1 MGRQS
6 TSFPQRVTRRLLV
19 ARGPDDARI
28 LGLTRGGRL
37 HTRFLRAMGKQV
49 QLRVRWQG
57 TVQGVGLRAWLS
69 KRADANDVRGWVRN
83 RSDGAVDALLCG
95 SLASVERVLRAAW
108 RGPTGALVHHVGVRF
123 SDEPAP
129 PDFSV
134 RKDKTVVW
142 ADTDDHIERSMH
154 HLRPVVRRQNVYR
167 MPAVKNPFVAF
178 RQVAQAKQLAFT
190 HFGASPVN
198 LFTVRRGRSVELFT
212 TGMSSRVTT
221 SLRVLINNK
230 ELTKAWI
237 AAHGLPV
244 ARGGVVTDVDE
255 GLAWF
260 EQLGRDAVVKPIIGF
275 KGRGI
280 SVGLQTDE
288 EFRTAFA
295 AAQAYN
301 ERVLVEETVRGVDL
315 RIVVIDGSARA
326 AVMRVPASVVGD
338 GRATIKELVAQKN
351 RQRLRNPHLALRPL
365 RINENAVRLLATQG
379 LSVDARPEAGRRVYL
394 TYTANLAAGGDSVS
408 VLERLHPEITGLAE
422 ATARSFG
429 RDLYLGV
436 DILLERLDV
445 PPSCQRCAVCE
456 INTNASPNVSLFPA
470 FGKPFDTAAAVVDH
484 VLARAEPDA
493 NQHEAVF
500 DVTGPEHVQAFAR
513 WLRTKAGARARAQ
526 VEPHETG
533 LRVTLSG
540 SARRVERVG
549 DLLWRWQGIGGPRL
563 DGVRRSSR
571 PYRPTS
577 NGIAPDVRP
586 PAAAAGSLE
595 RLLSATLPH
604 PDPERDADVALMLAA
619 FERRGV
625 QAQPR
630 GEGWYL
636 LEHDGAH
643 GLYGVVQTGLPVT
656 RVARLR
662 FPLLRWLADAGFRVP
677 RHAVF
682 ATGELEDARRYHRWR
697 AAPQRLR
704 WAWEGP
710 TWYRSVASDED
721 LVRAWGE
728 WPESVGD
735 ADMDVEE
742 KRKARN
748 QAWEQWHQQV
758 RHMSLDDEDAL
769 ARAWG
774 VWPLQVRNLV
784 LEDEIAGASVAVAVI
799 AGRPQALRPPAGS
812 AHAIDDALADACE
825 RQAEAVVSALPSL
838 DLAIV
843 WLCVDGAASITDER
857 AAMVVDV
864 DCTPSLHALERT
876 VPGAGA
882 QLADRV
888 VAELALS
895 DRTFWFRGGEERT

>member
-1 MGRQS
+1 M
-6 TSFPQRVTRRLLV
+6 
-19 ARGPDDARI
+19 
-28 LGLTRGGRL
+28 
-37 HTRFLRAMGKQV
+37 HTRFLRAMGRRV

-57 TVQGVGLRAWLS
+57 SVQGVGFRAWLS
-69 KRADANDVRGWVRN
+69 KRATAHGVRGWVRN
-83 RSDGAVDALLCG
+83 RSDGSVDALLCG
-95 SLASVERVLRAAW
+95 SLVSVERVLRAAW
-108 RGPTGALVHHVGVRF
+108 RGPEGALVYQVGVRF
-123 SDEPAP
+123 SNEPVP
-129 PDFSV
+129 PGFTV
-134 RKDKTVVW
+134 RKDKTVFW
-142 ADTDDHIERSMH
+142 SDSDDHIERSMH

-178 RQVAQAKQLAFT
+178 RQVAQAKRLAFA
-190 HFGASPVN
+190 HFGANPVN

-244 ARGGVVTDVDE
+244 ARGGVVTDVE
-255 GLAWF
+255 AGLAWF
-260 EQLGRDAVVKPIIGF
+260 EELGRDAVVKPIIGY

-280 SVGLQTDE
+280 SVGLQTED
-288 EFRTAFA
+288 EFRTAFV

-301 ERVLVEETVRGVDL
+301 HRVLVEETLRGVDL

-338 GRATIKELVAQKN
+338 GRTTIEELVARKN
-351 RQRLRNPHLALRPL
+351 RQRLQNPHLALRPL
-365 RINENAVRLLATQG
+365 RINENAERLLTTQG
-379 LSVDARPEAGRRVYL
+379 LTIQSRPEPGRRVFL

-408 VLERLHPEITGLAE
+408 VLDRLHPEITHLAE
-422 ATARSFG
+422 STAQSFG

-445 PPSCQRCAVCE
+445 PPSRQRCAVCE
-456 INTNASPNVSLFPA
+456 INANASPNVSLFPA

-484 VLARAEPDA
+484 VLSHADADAEE
-493 NQHEAVF
+493 HEAVF
-500 DVTGPEHVQAFAR
+500 DVIGPEPVPAFAR
-513 WLRTKAGARARAQ
+513 WLQAKAGSHAHARVA
-526 VEPHETG
+526 PHEG
-533 LRVTLSG
+533 ALRVTVTG
-540 SARRVERVG
+540 PARRVERLG
-549 DLLWRWQGIGGPRL
+549 DELWRWQGIGGPRL
-563 DGVRRSSR
+563 DGVRRVSP

-577 NGIAPDVRP
+577 SGISPDVRP
-586 PAAAAGSLE
+586 PPAAEGSLE

-604 PDPERDADVALMLAA
+604 PDPERDAEVALMLAA
-619 FERRGV
+619 FERHGARA
-625 QAQPR
+625 QAR

-636 LEHDGAH
+636 LEREGAH

-656 RVARLR
+656 RLSRLR
-662 FPLLRWLADAGFRVP
+662 FPLLRWLADAGFGVP

-682 ATGELEDARRYHRWR
+682 ATNELDDARRYHRWR
-697 AAPQRLR
+697 GVPQRLR

-710 TWYRSVASDED
+710 AWQRSIGSDED

-728 WPESVGD
+728 WPENVSD
-735 ADMDVEE
+735 EDMDVDER
-742 KRKARN
+742 RKARN
-748 QAWEQWHQQV
+748 RAWERWHQQV
-758 RHMSLDDEDAL
+758 GHISLDEEDAL

-784 LEDEIAGASVAVAVI
+784 LEDEIVGTTVPVAVI
-799 AGRPQALRPPAGS
+799 AGRPQALRAPAG
-812 AHAIDDALADACE
+812 AEDAIDDALAKRCE
-825 RQAEAVVSALPSL
+825 RLAAAVASALPSL

-843 WLCVDGAASITDER
+843 WLRIDAQASTANEGT
-857 AAMVVDV
+857 ATVVDV
-864 DCTPSLHALERT
+864 DCTPSFQRLDRT

-895 DRTFWFRGGEERT
+895 DRSFWFRAGAERR